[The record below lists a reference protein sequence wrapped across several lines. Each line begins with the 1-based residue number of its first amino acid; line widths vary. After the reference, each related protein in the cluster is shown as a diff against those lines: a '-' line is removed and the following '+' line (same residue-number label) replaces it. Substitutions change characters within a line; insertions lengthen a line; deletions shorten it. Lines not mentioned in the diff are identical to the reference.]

1 MQCASKYEFGLFGSV
16 FFLAVVISS
25 IVFPALSDRIGRHLV
40 LTVGISMQLIA
51 SSTLLLVSDQTMAY
65 FCVFFIGLDFGARV
79 FVGYIYCMEFLTNE
93 QAQLTSQ
100 IIGAIDGLTL
110 FFASLYFMYASKNWQ
125 YLYFFSVC
133 VAAAA
138 LFMILKLP
146 ESPKFL
152 VKVKK
157 YDKAREVLRLMA
169 KKNKVKAFDNLV
181 FADELKSN
189 ND

>member
-1 MQCASKYEFGLFGSV
+1 
-16 FFLAVVISS
+16 
-25 IVFPALSDRIGRHLV
+25 
-40 LTVGISMQLIA
+40 
-51 SSTLLLVSDQTMAY
+51 
-65 FCVFFIGLDFGARV
+65 
-79 FVGYIYCMEFLTNE
+79 MEFLTNE